1 MKNLCIFCVLES
13 KNLYIC
19 KMRIAY
25 DAKRLFN
32 NFTGLGN
39 YSRTTIDIL
48 SENFP
53 ENEYRLFTPKVKRNE
68 VTEPFLG
75 NKSCVVVEPPKGMPG
90 SVWRTFSE
98 IYDIARES
106 TDIFH
111 GLSHEIPFGL
121 RARGVPS
128 VVTMHDVAFK
138 TFKKMYHWHD
148 RIIYDAKFRYSCRNA
163 DHIIAI
169 SECTKRDVMRFYNI
183 PEERVSVVYQPVHRM
198 FYSRMGRDEAYRHLA
213 AARFSQP
220 LPSDFMLYAGS
231 INSRKNLLGIVK
243 AMELLPED
251 IRLPLVIVGNG
262 REYKREVLGYIAS
275 HGMERWFVWPQ
286 ERVSDKALHALYT
299 LARVFVYPSFYEG
312 FGLPVVE
319 AMLSGCP
326 VVTSNVSSL
335 PEAGGPSSLFVSPD
349 STEEISIAL
358 SVAISDDGKRASMIA
373 GGLEYA
379 ARMFEP
385 SVIAAQL
392 MKIYHTTIENFSYG
406 KL

>member
-1 MKNLCIFCVLES
+1 MCANIFKNI
-13 KNLYIC
+13 YIC
-19 KMRIAY
+19 NMRIAY

-32 NFTGLGN
+32 NYTGLGN

-48 SENFP
+48 AERYP
-53 ENEYRLFTPKVKRNE
+53 DNEYRLFTPKVKRNV
-68 VTEPFLG
+68 VTLPFLL
-75 NKSCVVVEPPKGMPG
+75 NKSCRVFEPPKGMPG

-98 IYDIARES
+98 SYDIARGN

-121 RARGVPS
+121 RSRGVPS

-169 SECTKRDVMRFYNI
+169 SECTKRDVMRFYGV
-183 PEERVSVVYQPVHRM
+183 PEERISVVYQPVQRM
-198 FYSRMGRDEAYRHLA
+198 FYTPMHKEEAHRQLA
-213 AARFSQP
+213 SARFSLP
-220 LPSDFMLYAGS
+220 LPRDFMLYTGS

-243 AMELLPED
+243 AMELMPKDVL
-251 IRLPLVIVGNG
+251 LPLVIVGNG
-262 REYKREVLGYIAS
+262 REYKREVQNYIAS
-275 HGMERWFVWPQ
+275 HGMEKWFIWPL
-286 ERVSDKALHALYT
+286 ERVSDKELQALYT
-299 LARVFVYPSFYEG
+299 LAKVFVYPSFYEG

-319 AMLSGCP
+319 AMLCGCP
-326 VVTSNVSSL
+326 VVTSNISSL
-335 PEAGGPSSLFVSPD
+335 PEAGGPSSLLVSPD
-349 STEEISIAL
+349 SVEEISAAL
-358 SVAISDDGKRASMIA
+358 SSVVSDESVRASMIA

-379 ARMFEP
+379 TRMFAP
-385 SVIAAQL
+385 AVIAEQL
-392 MKIYHTTIENFSYG
+392 MNIYKTTIENFSYG

>member
-1 MKNLCIFCVLES
+1 
-13 KNLYIC
+13 
-19 KMRIAY
+19 MRIAY

-48 SENFP
+48 AENFP
-53 ENEYRLFTPKVKRNE
+53 DNEYRLFTPKVRRNGI
-68 VTEPFLG
+68 TEPFLE
-75 NKSCVVVEPPKGMPG
+75 NKACAVFEPPKGMPG
-90 SVWRTFSE
+90 SIWRTFGES
-98 IYDIARES
+98 YDIARGN

-121 RARGVPS
+121 RNRGVPS

-148 RIIYDAKFRYSCRNA
+148 CVIYDAKFRYSCRNA

-169 SECTKRDVMRFYNI
+169 SECTKRDVMRFYHV
-183 PEERVSVVYQPVHRM
+183 PEERISVVYQPVQRM
-198 FYSRMGRDEAYRHLA
+198 FYSRMCRDEAYLHLA
-213 AARFSQP
+213 PARFSLP
-220 LPSDFMLYAGS
+220 LPRDFMLYAGS
-231 INSRKNLLGIVK
+231 VNSRKNLLGIVK
-243 AMELLPED
+243 AMELMPKDVL
-251 IRLPLVIVGNG
+251 LPLVIVGNG
-262 REYKREVLGYIAS
+262 REYKREVLSYIAS
-275 HGMERWFVWPQ
+275 RGMEKWFIWPL
-286 ERVSDKALHALYT
+286 ERINDKELQALYT

-335 PEAGGPSSLFVSPD
+335 PEAGGPSSLLVDPCSE
-349 STEEISIAL
+349 EEISRAVS
-358 SVAISDDGKRASMIA
+358 SVISDDTMRMSMIDK
-373 GGLEYA
+373 GIEYA
-379 ARMFEP
+379 SRMFAP

-392 MKIYHTTIENFSYG
+392 MNIYQTTIEDFSYG